1 MNAYRQKDS
10 GEEIVR
16 RVFIEA
22 ALREQRREENQDSRD
37 LIEALQ
43 ELTDLTRAELEEI
56 VMKVRVSC
64 CDRET
69 DTFFSVK
76 HQAILVSTML
86 TFLIGLPTLFIW
98 MFLV

>member
-1 MNAYRQKDS
+1 MNAYRPKELS
-10 GEEIVR
+10 EEIVQ

-22 ALREQRREENQDSRD
+22 SSREQRREEDQDRRD

-43 ELTDLTRAELEEI
+43 ELTELTRAELEEI
-56 VMKVRVSC
+56 IIKARVSC
-64 CDRET
+64 CDRDG

-86 TFLIGLPTLFIW
+86 AFLIGLPTLFIW

>member
-1 MNAYRQKDS
+1 MNAYRQKDLS
-10 GEEIVR
+10 EEIIR

-22 ALREQRREENQDSRD
+22 TLREQREEVSQDRRD

-43 ELTDLTRAELEEI
+43 ELTNLTRAELEEI
-56 VMKVRVSC
+56 IMNVRVSC
-64 CDRET
+64 CDRER

-86 TFLIGLPTLFIW
+86 AFLIGLPTLFIW

>member
-1 MNAYRQKDS
+1 MNAYRQKDLV
-10 GEEIVR
+10 EEIVR

-22 ALREQRREENQDSRD
+22 SLREQRREENQDRRD

-43 ELTDLTRAELEEI
+43 ELTALTKVELEEI
-56 VMKVRVSC
+56 IMNIRASC
-64 CDRET
+64 CDRER

-86 TFLIGLPTLFIW
+86 TFIIGLPTLFIW